1 MYRKFRYITAIILII
16 TLVFS
21 ANASAYAY
29 DTENNDTVVATDA
42 FVQTATDENQEES
55 VPLGFFARVAS
66 AFTTCDNAV
75 ASAIGFLQ
83 PLLADAVAD
92 VKTSAQ
98 QPDFPVS
105 SEGPDPSRPMVALTF
120 DDGPYSPVTDRIVN
134 KLTEYG
140 GHATFFVVGNRVAT
154 YSDSVIKAA
163 GAGNEIANHSW
174 DHSTLTKLTA
184 IKIQKQMHDTDN
196 ALQYYIGHP
205 AYLMRPVGGAHN
217 ATVDAAVGKPIIMWS
232 VDTLDWKNR
241 NASTVA
247 NTVLSKVKDGD
258 IILMHDLYKST
269 ADACDVIIPAL
280 TARGYQLVTVSELAA
295 AKGINLQNGVAY
307 SAIR

>member
-98 QPDFPVS
+98 QPDFPVLCPFLYVYFLS
-105 SEGPDPSRPMVALTF
+105 SHLTSAKIHLRQFSFFHHCIFSR
-120 DDGPYSPVTDRIVN
+120 Y
-134 KLTEYG
+134 
-140 GHATFFVVGNRVAT
+140 FF
-154 YSDSVIKAA
+154 S
-163 GAGNEIANHSW
+163 
-174 DHSTLTKLTA
+174 
-184 IKIQKQMHDTDN
+184 QK
-196 ALQYYIGHP
+196 
-205 AYLMRPVGGAHN
+205 V
-217 ATVDAAVGKPIIMWS
+217 
-232 VDTLDWKNR
+232 
-241 NASTVA
+241 
-247 NTVLSKVKDGD
+247 
-258 IILMHDLYKST
+258 
-269 ADACDVIIPAL
+269 
-280 TARGYQLVTVSELAA
+280 
-295 AKGINLQNGVAY
+295 
-307 SAIR
+307 